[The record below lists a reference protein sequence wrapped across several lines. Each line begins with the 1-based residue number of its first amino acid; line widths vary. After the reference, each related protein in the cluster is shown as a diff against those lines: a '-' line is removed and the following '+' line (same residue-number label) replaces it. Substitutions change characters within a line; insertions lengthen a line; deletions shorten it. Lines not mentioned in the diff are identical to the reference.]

1 MRGQPF
7 RRAASCAFVAALLF
21 QQTFARQQTRTPPTA
36 AAKAFE
42 LTVDSIMRGP
52 DLVGYQP
59 TGVYWSQ
66 DSRRVYFRWKR
77 AGEPR
82 LKETDLYVVGA
93 DGTGLRKLSEE
104 EARKAPPAAGELSK
118 DRRLTVF
125 VEEGDVFL
133 YDHEKGERRQLTR
146 TVEAESNAHFTR
158 DQRSVYFTRQSNLYV
173 MSLDGGS
180 LEQLTDIRVPTP
192 PAAGAPTPSP
202 AARASES
209 QEFLRKEER
218 RVLDVVRER
227 AEQREEQ
234 ERRRRERDKE

>member
-1 MRGQPF
+1 MRGQTF
-7 RRAASCAFVAALLF
+7 RRAARCAFVAALLF
-21 QQTFARQQTRTPPTA
+21 QQTFARQQARTPAAPA

-52 DLVGYQP
+52 DLVGYAP

-93 DGTGLRKLSEE
+93 DGTGLRKLSED
-104 EARKAPPAAGELSK
+104 EARKSPPAAGELSK

-125 VEEGDVFL
+125 TEEGDVFL
-133 YDHEKGERRQLTR
+133 YEHEKAERRQLTR

-158 DQRSVYFTRQSNLYV
+158 DQRAIYFTRQSNLYL

-180 LEQLTDIRVPTP
+180 LEQLTDIRVPAP
-192 PAAGAPTPSP
+192 PSAAPAGAGAQGSG

-209 QEFLRKEER
+209 QDYLRKEER
-218 RVLDVVRER
+218 QLLEVV
-227 AEQREEQ
+227 
-234 ERRRRERDKE
+234 